1 MVPCFYGIPKIHKEP
16 VKLRPIIPCHSAVQ
30 NPAAKYVSKG
40 LKPIIKSAPTILHG
54 TKDLAIKLS
63 KLKLTD
69 QKYFIVTSDVVAFY
83 PSIPMENC
91 IDITLAY
98 FEWFYYRNTDKND
111 HDRLMDTLIFIKALR
126 VGNTKLIFIHDNQL
140 YEQKRGLAMGV
151 ADSPNL
157 ANFYGWHFA
166 QKLQIHKHPL
176 IPFYGRYIDDICA
189 IVYAST
195 REEALAIMSQVKFDE
210 CVIEWNA
217 SDQFQVFLDMTLYI
231 DENRRLQYMPYRKA
245 RSHQE
250 RIPWISHHPL
260 DVKRGTYYGEM
271 SRLAT
276 ISSTYSIYS
285 DAIRGLAALY
295 IARGYPEDIV
305 LYWTKN
311 NMQEKWEK
319 HLNETPQQH
328 KAVLDLKSEFNTTW
342 NYFSASELGSTILD
356 FWRDWMQHAEAG
368 QYNLLY
374 PEFTSDRADLEDT
387 AAGLVSR
394 I

>member
-1 MVPCFYGIPKIHKEP
+1 MWRWSGRALPWPIPVRKSRFQKWIPLEKWAQKVSSMGDSVVNLPNVAVVRPVGQIREFWVRKWIPIEKWVPGGSPTGGSEG
-16 VKLRPIIPCHSAVQ
+16 VGW
-30 NPAAKYVSKG
+30 VS
-40 LKPIIKSAPTILHG
+40 LVSRTWQVL
-54 TKDLAIKLS
+54 
-63 KLKLTD
+63 
-69 QKYFIVTSDVVAFY
+69 
-83 PSIPMENC
+83 
-91 IDITLAY
+91 
-98 FEWFYYRNTDKND
+98 
-111 HDRLMDTLIFIKALR
+111 
-126 VGNTKLIFIHDNQL
+126 
-140 YEQKRGLAMGV
+140 
-151 ADSPNL
+151 
-157 ANFYGWHFA
+157 YGWHFE

-195 REEALAIMSQVKFDE
+195 REEALTIMSQVKFDD

-285 DAIRGLAALY
+285 NAIKSLAALY

-311 NMQEKWEK
+311 NIREKWEK
-319 HLNETPQQH
+319 RLNETPQQH
-328 KAVLDLKSEFNTTW
+328 EAVLVLKS
-342 NYFSASELGSTILD
+342 
-356 FWRDWMQHAEAG
+356 
-368 QYNLLY
+368 
-374 PEFTSDRADLEDT
+374 
-387 AAGLVSR
+387 
-394 I
+394 